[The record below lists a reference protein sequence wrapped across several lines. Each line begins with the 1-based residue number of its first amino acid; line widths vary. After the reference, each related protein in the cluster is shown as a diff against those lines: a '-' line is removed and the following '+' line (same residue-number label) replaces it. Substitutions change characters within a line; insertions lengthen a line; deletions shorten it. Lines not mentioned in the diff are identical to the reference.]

1 MFKSL
6 PLLIFLSSQYFSPHS
21 CGGGGGT
28 NWSEIGLQSRNLL
41 FIADSGSKK

>member
-6 PLLIFLSSQYFSPHS
+6 PLLIFLSSQYFSPTVA
-21 CGGGGGT
+21 GEGGT

-41 FIADSGSKK
+41 FIADSGNKK